1 MKQLLIILLLA
12 GGGYYVYHNGFIK
25 VLSDMK
31 LSPKEFVAD
40 MKDAAS
46 SLSEQTQAGKLPQR
60 APERACQASVSK
72 ANFGAL
78 ESAVFASFD
87 SKAAYALVEMA
98 YSLGMEESEG
108 IINKYLAAFPR
119 ASEKNRILTLI
130 TKYQDKDSLDMLNKF
145 FIRGVFARKTLI
157 RQIADYKTPEAAEV
171 IQAAVDDKNAVLRD
185 AAREVYEEVKNEQW
199 YISGTH
205 KKIPLAAQHT
215 KEIYNIPLN

>member
-12 GGGYYVYHNGFIK
+12 GGGYYIYHNGFLK

-31 LSPKEFVAD
+31 LSPKEFVSD
-40 MKDAAS
+40 LKSSAS
-46 SLSEQTQAGKLPQR
+46 VLTAQEQAGLPRR

-78 ESAVFASFD
+78 ESAVFASYD
-87 SKAAYALVEMA
+87 SKAAYALAEMT

-108 IINKYLAAFPR
+108 VINKYLAAFPR

-130 TKYQDKDSLDMLNKF
+130 TMHKDKESLDMLNKF
-145 FIRGVFARKTLI
+145 FIKGVFARKTLI
-157 RQIADYKTPEAAEV
+157 RKIADYKTPEAAEV
-171 IQAAVDDKNAVLRD
+171 IQAAVDNQTAALRA
-185 AAREVYEEVKNEQW
+185 AAREVYEEVKDEQW
-199 YISGTH
+199 YISGSQ
-205 KKIPLAAQHT
+205 KKNTLAAQHT